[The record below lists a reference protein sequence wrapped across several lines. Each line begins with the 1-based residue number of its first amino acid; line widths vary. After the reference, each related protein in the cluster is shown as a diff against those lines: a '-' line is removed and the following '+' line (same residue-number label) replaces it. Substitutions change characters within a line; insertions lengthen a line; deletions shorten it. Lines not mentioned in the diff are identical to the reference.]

1 MCNKTYSTVSL
12 PASLTQAPK
21 DNPSDP
27 EIIDSACYSCLAELY
42 MSDKYEQDEEYWSK
56 YNVQPSWTYFG
67 AHNGLFCRI
76 PAVHQKQYGEF
87 DPRRRPRFVAASSG
101 PKDLVLVID
110 VSSSMSAVSS
120 MYPAVF
126 MILTICHKQLTIN
139 ISSLL

>member
-1 MCNKTYSTVSL
+1 
-12 PASLTQAPK
+12 
-21 DNPSDP
+21 
-27 EIIDSACYSCLAELY
+27 

-76 PAVHQKQYGEF
+76 PAVHQEQCGEF

-110 VSSSMSAVSS
+110 VSGSTNDVSS
-120 MYPAVF
+120 IYPAEF
-126 MILTICHKQLTIN
+126 MTLTICHKQLIIN
-139 ISSLL
+139 TSSLL